1 MLSAVSIARR
11 SKSAAIATDA
21 ENRVLSCSRAAL
33 ELLACQNQRALS
45 GKNLFEALQARDPHG
60 NTLGERPVSF
70 VEMVARAEPIGSF
83 EISLQKLTGQR
94 FEVTASVTVVLGA
107 EPEIVYFLVPRL
119 RRRRA
124 DEAIDRLLSLK
135 AVPNPKKAGRRGSPR
150 DRGLTRR
157 QLEVLGCLAEG
168 RSHAEIAEELGVSV
182 HTVRGH
188 VREILRR
195 LGVHGQVA
203 AVALALREGLI

>member
-33 ELLACQNQRALS
+33 KLLDCQDQRALA
-45 GKNLFEALQARDPHG
+45 GKNLFEVVQARDSHG
-60 NTLGERPVSF
+60 NQLGEQPVSF
-70 VEMVARAEPIGSF
+70 LEMAARAEPIGSF
-83 EISLQKLTGQR
+83 ELSVQKLSGQR
-94 FEVTASVTVVLGA
+94 LEVTASVTVVLGA
-107 EPEIVYFLVPRL
+107 EPAIIYFLVPRL

-124 DEAIDRLLSLK
+124 DEAIDRLLELE
-135 AVPNPKKAGRRGSPR
+135 AVPDRETAGRRGSRR

-157 QLEVLGCLAEG
+157 QIEVLSYLAES
-168 RSHAEIAEELGVSV
+168 RSHAQIAEELGISV

-188 VREILRR
+188 VREILRK
-195 LGVHGQVA
+195 LEVHSQVA